1 MLLINFEINLIL
13 NRYEN
18 CVIAIKVTKL
28 YVLKVTLSTQDNAKL
43 LEQLKSFFFLKKLTG
58 ISIYQKLQQK
68 KRQNLDSLIDPSFQG
83 V

>member
-43 LEQLKSFFFLKKLTG
+43 LEQLKSFFLKKIINRNKYLSKASTEKKT
-58 ISIYQKLQQK
+58 KL
-68 KRQNLDSLIDPSFQG
+68 RFLN
-83 V
+83 

>member
-43 LEQLKSFFFLKKLTG
+43 LEQLKSFLLKKIINRNKYLSKT
-58 ISIYQKLQQK
+58 STEKKTKL
-68 KRQNLDSLIDPSFQG
+68 RFLN
-83 V
+83 